1 VSPVQP
7 DHSQSLQL
15 ILITVWQQD
24 GEKKKSD
31 RRARDKRRRCRKQQQ
46 TVCVFTPFGQ
56 QMRCEA
62 AVTVRM
68 RDIAWHGIGQK
79 MHF

>member
-62 AVTVRM
+62 AEP
-68 RDIAWHGIGQK
+68 RDINLTCLAATLCAV
-79 MHF
+79 